1 MINKELLEFGYF
13 PKELPPPFQTKKFA
27 DKLVDVETDW
37 KAILSAKTRE
47 VKANREVFKDKFWE
61 SKWVVHSI
69 PKVGY
74 SRRLLGIPN
83 PYHQSILSKSISD
96 RWAEIEGIFNKST
109 ISNSKP
115 VKDSTGKRALKSIKT
130 FGQFRKECSIN
141 SYDKIYEVK
150 TDVSRYYGTI
160 YTHIIP
166 WIIHTK
172 AVAKVDRKNLSLLG
186 NLLDKNLRESNS
198 GQTLGI
204 PIGPDTSLVIAE
216 IIGCTLDEMIQKKFN
231 SSAVRGFR
239 YIDDYYIYC
248 ENQAD
253 SERVFKYVQSIF
265 TEFQLDINEEKT
277 KISKSP
283 FPFES
288 DWSIEL
294 GSFTFRKHPQSQQTD
309 IERFVSIAFKHAKNN
324 PKDSVL
330 NFAITILKGIPLFDE
345 SWKLYQSFILK
356 FAITE
361 PVTLPTVAQIL
372 VSHRAKVEK
381 LKVKSLMENIL
392 KEHIPKGHHFEVSW
406 ALWICKEFEIKI
418 PNNLAK
424 LIFDSSDVT
433 SILIA
438 LDLKKNGFI
447 NKTVA
452 TSQLRLELTPES
464 LMDEKWLLT
473 YESIFQGWIKSPRI
487 NPINENEYFKLLKT
501 HKVNFYDDTKKVI
514 PYTLM
519 SPIRKAKPEIKLEVP
534 AKAEI
539 GKVITQKEVIERV
552 VSGGGSGNSDY

>member
-1 MINKELLEFGYF
+1 MTKKELLENGYF
-13 PKELPPPFQTKKFA
+13 PKELPPPFQTKLFA
-27 DKLVDVETDW
+27 GKLTEIENDW
-37 KAILSAKTRE
+37 IAKNNSINKGSKLIKDT
-47 VKANREVFKDKFWE
+47 FKTKFWE
-61 SKWVVHSI
+61 SKWVVHSL

-83 PYHQSILSKSISD
+83 PYHQSILATSIANRWTDIELIFQKSKL
-96 RWAEIEGIFNKST
+96 
-109 ISNSKP
+109 SNSKP
-115 VKDSTGKRALKSIKT
+115 VKDISGKRALKSINT
-130 FGQFRKECSIN
+130 FGQFRKECLIN
-141 SYDKIYEVK
+141 SYDKLYEVK

-172 AVAKVDRKNLSLLG
+172 QISKISRKDNNLLG

-216 IIGCTLDEMIQKKFN
+216 IIGCTLDNMIQKKFN
-231 SSAVRGFR
+231 TSAIKGFR

-253 SERVFKYVQSIF
+253 SEKVFKYVQSIF

-283 FPFES
+283 FPYES

-294 GSFTFRKHPQSQQTD
+294 GTFTFRKHPQSQQTD
-309 IERFVSIAFKHAKNN
+309 IERFVSLAFKQARNN

-345 SWKLYQSFILK
+345 SWELYQSMILK
-356 FAITE
+356 IGLTE
-361 PVTLPTVAQIL
+361 PVTLPIVAQIL
-372 VSHRAKVEK
+372 VSHRNKVEK
-381 LKVKSLMENIL
+381 LKVKNIVENII
-392 KEHIPKGHHFEVSW
+392 KEHTPKGHHFEVSW
-406 ALWICKEFEIKI
+406 ALWICKEFNIKL

-424 LIFDSSDVT
+424 MIFESNDST

-438 LDLKKNGFI
+438 LDLKKNGLI
-447 NKTVA
+447 NKQVA
-452 TSQLRLELTPES
+452 TSNIRQELTPES
-464 LMDEKWLLT
+464 LMDEKWILT
-473 YESIFQGWIKSPRI
+473 YESIMQGWIKSPTI
-487 NPINENEYFKLLKT
+487 NPINENEYFEILKK
-501 HKVNFYDDTKKVI
+501 HKVKFYDISKRVI
-514 PYTLM
+514 PYPLINPNKNTKIEI
-519 SPIRKAKPEIKLEVP
+519 SPKVEPSPKLVIKPKEIIMI
-534 AKAEI
+534 AD
-539 GKVITQKEVIERV
+539 
-552 VSGGGSGNSDY
+552 GGELDY

>member
-1 MINKELLEFGYF
+1 MTQKELLENGYF
-13 PKELPPPFQTKKFA
+13 PKELPPPFQTKIFA
-27 DKLVDVETDW
+27 NKLSVIENDW
-37 KAILSAKTRE
+37 NKVIVNINKSQKSIKEA
-47 VKANREVFKDKFWE
+47 FKDKFWE
-61 SKWVVHSI
+61 SKWVVHSL
-69 PKVGY
+69 PKVGF

-83 PYHQSILSKSISD
+83 PYHQSILAKSITNN
-96 RWAEIEGIFNKST
+96 WAEIEKIFNKSK

-115 VKDSTGKRALKSIKT
+115 IKDDTGKRALKSINS
-130 FGQFRKECSIN
+130 FGQFRKECLIN
-141 SYDKIYEVK
+141 SYDKIYEVR

-172 AVAKVDRKNLSLLG
+172 SIAKTNRKDNTLLG

-231 SSAVRGFR
+231 TSAIKGFR

-253 SERVFKYVQSIF
+253 SEKVFKYVQSIF

-277 KISKSP
+277 KISKFP
-283 FPFES
+283 FPYEP

-330 NFAITILKGIPLFDE
+330 NFAITVLKGIALFNE
-345 SWKLYQSFILK
+345 SWNLYQSLILK
-356 FAITE
+356 IALSE

-372 VSHRAKVEK
+372 VSHGNKVEK
-381 LKVKSLMENIL
+381 LKVKNVVENII
-392 KEHIPKGHHFEVSW
+392 KEHTPKGHHFEVSW
-406 ALWICKEFEIKI
+406 ALWICKEFEIKL
-418 PNNLAK
+418 PNNIAK
-424 LIFDSSDVT
+424 LVFESTDAT

-447 NKTVA
+447 NKQVS
-452 TSQLRLELTPES
+452 TSLIRQEMTPET

-473 YESIFQGWIKSPRI
+473 YEAIVQGWIKSPKV
-487 NPINENEYFKLLKT
+487 NPILENEYFEILKK
-501 HKVNFYDDTKKVI
+501 HKVKFYDNTKKVV
-514 PYTLM
+514 PYKLVDPNATKTV
-519 SPIRKAKPEIKLEVP
+519 SPSKVETKATVVKKPDVFS
-534 AKAEI
+534 
-539 GKVITQKEVIERV
+539 T
-552 VSGGGSGNSDY
+552 GGSGGDIDY

>member
-1 MINKELLEFGYF
+1 MTDKELLENGYF
-13 PKELPPPFQTKKFA
+13 PKELPPSFQTKFFA
-27 DKLVDVETDW
+27 DKLTEIETDW
-37 KAILSAKTRE
+37 KAVNVLINKSTKPLKE
-47 VKANREVFKDKFWE
+47 IFKDKFWE
-61 SKWVVHSI
+61 SKWVVHSL
-69 PKVGY
+69 PKVGF

-83 PYHQSILSKSISD
+83 PYHQSILSKSIVD
-96 RWAEIEGIFNKST
+96 NWAKIETIFNKSK

-115 VKDSTGKRALKSIKT
+115 VKDITNKRALKSINS
-130 FGQFRKECSIN
+130 FGQFRKECLIN
-141 SYDKIYEVK
+141 SYDKIYEVR

-172 AVAKVDRKNLSLLG
+172 SFAKTNRKDNTLLG

-231 SSAVRGFR
+231 TSAIKGFR

-283 FPFES
+283 FPYET

-309 IERFVSIAFKHAKNN
+309 IERFVSVAFKHAKNN

-330 NFAITILKGIPLFDE
+330 NFAILVLKGVPLFDE
-345 SWKLYQSFILK
+345 SWKLYQSLILK
-356 FAITE
+356 IGLSE
-361 PVTLPTVAQIL
+361 PVTLPTVTQIL
-372 VSHRAKVEK
+372 VSHRNKVEK
-381 LKVKSLMENIL
+381 LKVKNVVENII
-392 KEHIPKGHHFEVSW
+392 KEHTPKGHHFEVSW

-424 LIFDSSDVT
+424 LVFESNDVT
-433 SILIA
+433 SILVA
-438 LDLKKNGFI
+438 LDLKKNGLI
-447 NKTVA
+447 NKQVS
-452 TSQLRLELTPES
+452 TSHLRQEMTPET

-473 YESIFQGWIKSPRI
+473 YESIVQGWIKSPKI
-487 NPINENEYFKLLKT
+487 NPIIENEYFGILKK
-501 HKVNFYDDTKKVI
+501 HKVKFYDNTKRVI
-514 PYTLM
+514 PYKLIE
-519 SPIRKAKPEIKLEVP
+519 PITTKVGTTPKVEIKE
-534 AKAEI
+534 KEI
-539 GKVITQKEVIERV
+539 TL
-552 VSGGGSGNSDY
+552 GGGGGNSDY

>member
-1 MINKELLEFGYF
+1 MTKKELLENGYF
-13 PKELPPPFQTKKFA
+13 PKELPPPFQTKLFA
-27 DKLVDVETDW
+27 DKLTDIENDW
-37 KAILSAKTRE
+37 KI
-47 VKANREVFKDKFWE
+47 VNANISKSTKSLKELFKDKFWE
-61 SKWVVHSI
+61 SKWVVHSL
-69 PKVGY
+69 PKVGF

-83 PYHQSILSKSISD
+83 SYHQSILANSISSH
-96 RWAEIEGIFNKST
+96 WSEIEIIFKKSK

-115 VKDSTGKRALKSIKT
+115 IKDDSGKRALKSINS
-130 FGQFRKECSIN
+130 FGEFRKECLIN

-166 WIIHTK
+166 WIMHTK
-172 AVAKVDRKNLSLLG
+172 SYAKTHRKDNTLLG

-231 SSAVRGFR
+231 TSAIRGFR

-253 SERVFKYVQSIF
+253 SEKVFKYVQSIF

-283 FPFES
+283 FPYES

-330 NFAITILKGIPLFDE
+330 NFAIIVLKGIPLFDE
-345 SWKLYQSFILK
+345 SWKLYQSLILK
-356 FAITE
+356 IGLSE
-361 PVTLPTVAQIL
+361 PVTLPTIAQIL

-381 LKVKSLMENIL
+381 LKVKNITENII
-392 KEHIPKGHHFEVSW
+392 KEHTSKGHHFEVSW
-406 ALWICKEFEIKI
+406 ALWICKEFEIKLPDNI
-418 PNNLAK
+418 AK
-424 LIFDSSDVT
+424 LVFESNDVT

-438 LDLKKNGFI
+438 FDLKKNGLI
-447 NKTVA
+447 NKQVV
-452 TSQLRLELTPES
+452 TSHLKLEMTPET

-473 YESIFQGWIKSPRI
+473 YESIIQGWIKSPKI
-487 NPINENEYFKLLKT
+487 NPISENEYFSVLKN
-501 HKVNFYDDTKKVI
+501 HNVKFYDVT
-514 PYTLM
+514 
-519 SPIRKAKPEIKLEVP
+519 R
-534 AKAEI
+534 
-539 GKVITQKEVIERV
+539 RV
-552 VSGGGSGNSDY
+552 VPFKIVEPIKTKVEVVTKTEEKPKQTLSSGGGGGNPDY

>member
-1 MINKELLEFGYF
+1 MTNQELLENGYF
-13 PKELPPPFQTKKFA
+13 PKELPPPFQTKLFA
-27 DKLVDVETDW
+27 DKLIDIESDW
-37 KAILSAKTRE
+37 KAVLILNNKAIKAKKEIFRE
-47 VKANREVFKDKFWE
+47 RYWE
-61 SKWVVHSI
+61 SKWVVHSL

-96 RWAEIEGIFNKST
+96 RWAEIEVIFNKST

-115 VKDSTGKRALKSIKT
+115 VKDTTGKRALKSINT
-130 FGQFRKECSIN
+130 FGQFRKECLIN
-141 SYDKIYEVK
+141 SYDKIYEVR

-160 YTHIIP
+160 YTHIVP
-166 WIIHTK
+166 WIIHSK
-172 AVAKVDRKNLSLLG
+172 AVAKVDRKNLALLG

-204 PIGPDTSLVIAE
+204 PIGPDTSLVVAE

-231 SSAVRGFR
+231 SSAVKGFR

-248 ENQAD
+248 ENQSD
-253 SERVFKYVQSIF
+253 SEKVFKYVQSIF

-283 FPFES
+283 FPFET

-309 IERFVSIAFKHAKNN
+309 IERFVSVAFRYAKLN

-330 NFAITILKGIPLFDE
+330 NFAITVLKGIPLFEE
-345 SWKLYQSFILK
+345 SWKLYQSFVLK
-356 FAITE
+356 IAITE

-372 VSHRAKVEK
+372 VSHKAKVEK
-381 LKVKSLMENIL
+381 LKVKSVVENII
-392 KEHIPKGHHFEVSW
+392 KEHTPKGHHFEVSW

-424 LIFDSSDVT
+424 LVFDSSDVV

-447 NKTVA
+447 NKPVS
-452 TSQLRLELTPES
+452 TSHLRIELTPES
-464 LMDEKWLLT
+464 LMEDKWLLT
-473 YESIFQGWIKSPRI
+473 YESILQGWIKSPKL
-487 NPINENEYFKLLKT
+487 NPISENEFFSLLKK
-501 HKVNFYDDTKKVI
+501 HRVKFYDDTRKVT
-514 PYTLM
+514 PYKLM
-519 SPIRKAKPEIKLEVP
+519 SPIPKPKEI
-534 AKAEI
+534 AETPK
-539 GKVITQKEVIERV
+539 GEAPKVSVEKILSG
-552 VSGGGSGNSDY
+552 SGGGNSDY

>member
-1 MINKELLEFGYF
+1 MTQKELLENGYF
-13 PKELPPPFQTKKFA
+13 PKELPPPFQTKLFA
-27 DKLVDVETDW
+27 DKLNVIENDW
-37 KAILSAKTRE
+37 KTVNININKSTKPLKE
-47 VKANREVFKDKFWE
+47 IFKDKFWE
-61 SKWVVHSI
+61 SKWVVHSL
-69 PKVGY
+69 PKVGF

-83 PYHQSILSKSISD
+83 PYHQSILAKSIAD
-96 RWAEIEGIFNKST
+96 NWAEIQMIFNKSK

-115 VKDSTGKRALKSIKT
+115 VKDNTSKRALKSINS
-130 FGQFRKECSIN
+130 FGQFRKECLIN
-141 SYDKIYEVK
+141 SYDKIYEVR

-172 AVAKVDRKNLSLLG
+172 SFAKTNRKDNSLLG

-231 SSAVRGFR
+231 TSAIKGFR

-253 SERVFKYVQSIF
+253 SEKVFKYVQSIF

-277 KISKSP
+277 KISKFP
-283 FPFES
+283 FPYES

-294 GSFTFRKHPQSQQTD
+294 GSFTFRKYQQSQQTD

-330 NFAITILKGIPLFDE
+330 NFAISILKGIPLFDE
-345 SWKLYQSFILK
+345 NWKLYQSLVLK
-356 FAITE
+356 IGLSE

-372 VSHRAKVEK
+372 VSHRNKVEK
-381 LKVKSLMENIL
+381 LKVKNIAENII

-424 LIFDSSDVT
+424 LIFESTDIT

-447 NKTVA
+447 NKQVV
-452 TSQLRLELTPES
+452 TSHIRQEMTPDT

-473 YESIFQGWIKSPRI
+473 YESIIQGWIKSPKI
-487 NPINENEYFKLLKT
+487 NPILENEYFEILKK
-501 HKVNFYDDTKKVI
+501 HKVKFYDTTKKVI
-514 PYTLM
+514 PYKLIE
-519 SPIRKAKPEIKLEVP
+519 PIPSKTETTPKVPIKPDFV
-534 AKAEI
+534 A
-539 GKVITQKEVIERV
+539 
-552 VSGGGSGNSDY
+552 SGGGVGNIDY

>member
-1 MINKELLEFGYF
+1 MTNKELLENGYF
-13 PKELPPPFQTKKFA
+13 PKELPPPFQTKIFA
-27 DKLVDVETDW
+27 DKLIDIETDW
-37 KAILSAKTRE
+37 KAVLILNNKAIKAKKEIFRE
-47 VKANREVFKDKFWE
+47 RYWE
-61 SKWVVHSI
+61 SKWVVHSL

-96 RWAEIEGIFNKST
+96 RWAEIEVIFNKST

-115 VKDSTGKRALKSIKT
+115 VKDTTGKRALKSINP
-130 FGQFRKECSIN
+130 FGQFRKECLIN
-141 SYDKIYEVK
+141 SYDKIYEVR

-166 WIIHTK
+166 WIIHSK
-172 AVAKVDRKNLSLLG
+172 AVAKVDRKNLALLG
-186 NLLDKNLRESNS
+186 NLLDKNLRESYS

-204 PIGPDTSLVIAE
+204 PIGPDTSLVVAE

-231 SSAVRGFR
+231 SSAVKGFR

-248 ENQAD
+248 ENQSD
-253 SERVFKYVQSIF
+253 SEKVFKYVQSIF

-283 FPFES
+283 FPFET

-309 IERFVSIAFKHAKNN
+309 IERFVSVAFKHAKLN

-330 NFAITILKGIPLFDE
+330 NFAITVLKGIPLFEE
-345 SWKLYQSFILK
+345 SWKLYQSFVLK
-356 FAITE
+356 IAITE

-372 VSHRAKVEK
+372 VSHKAKVEK
-381 LKVKSLMENIL
+381 LKVKSLVENII
-392 KEHIPKGHHFEVSW
+392 KEHTPKGHHFEVSW

-424 LIFDSSDVT
+424 LVFDSSDVV

-447 NKTVA
+447 NKPVS
-452 TSQLRLELTPES
+452 TSHLRIELTPES
-464 LMDEKWLLT
+464 LMEDKWLLT
-473 YESIFQGWIKSPRI
+473 YESISQGWIKSPKL
-487 NPINENEYFKLLKT
+487 NPISENEFFGLLKK
-501 HKVNFYDDTKKVI
+501 HQVKFYDDTRKVT
-514 PYTLM
+514 PYKLI
-519 SPIRKAKPEIKLEVP
+519 SPIPKPKEIVETPKGEVP
-534 AKAEI
+534 
-539 GKVITQKEVIERV
+539 KVSVEKTL
-552 VSGGGSGNSDY
+552 SGGGNSDY

>member
-1 MINKELLEFGYF
+1 MTKGDLIKRGYF
-13 PKELPPPFQTKKFA
+13 PKELPPPFQTEQFA
-27 DKLVDVETDW
+27 DKLAKIEVDW
-37 KAILSAKTRE
+37 KTVNTAIIKLARPLRE
-47 VKANREVFKDKFWE
+47 AFKERFWE

-83 PYHQSILSKSISD
+83 PYHQSIICFTVSD
-96 RWAEIEGIFNKST
+96 KWAEIQAIFDKSN
-109 ISNSKP
+109 ISSSKP
-115 VKDSTGKRALKSIKT
+115 IKDDTNNRALKSIHN
-130 FGQFRKECSIN
+130 FGLFRKNCSIN
-141 SYDKIYEVK
+141 SYDKLYEVK
-150 TDVSRYYGTI
+150 TDVSRFYGTI

-172 AVAKVDRKNLSLLG
+172 PVAKTDRKNLALLG

-216 IIGCTLDEMIQKKFN
+216 IIGCTLDELIQKKFN
-231 SSAVRGFR
+231 SSTVKGHR

-248 ENQAD
+248 ESQAD
-253 SERVFKYVQSIF
+253 SEKVFKYIQSIF

-309 IERFVSIAFKHAKNN
+309 IERFVSIAFKHAKEN

-345 SWKLYQSFILK
+345 SWNLYQSFVLK
-356 FAITE
+356 IAITE
-361 PVTLPTVAQIL
+361 PVTLPIVTQIL
-372 VSHRAKVEK
+372 VSHKLKVEK
-381 LKVKSLMENIL
+381 LKVKSIVENII
-392 KEHIPKGHHFEVSW
+392 KEHTLKGHHFEVSW
-406 ALWICKEFEIKI
+406 SLWLCKEFEIKI
-418 PNNLAK
+418 PNTIAEMVFASN
-424 LIFDSSDVT
+424 DVT

-447 NKTVA
+447 NKSVA
-452 TSQLRLELTPES
+452 TSNLRLELTPES
-464 LMDEKWLLT
+464 LMDERWLLT
-473 YESIFQGWIKSPRI
+473 YESLKHNWIKSPTV
-487 NPINENEYFKLLKT
+487 NPLDKNEYFDILRKHDVHFYDETKRVTPYKLL
-501 HKVNFYDDTKKVI
+501 
-514 PYTLM
+514 
-519 SPIRKAKPEIKLEVP
+519 SPIPKI
-534 AKAEI
+534 
-539 GKVITQKEVIERV
+539 KEVYKTENKPIKEEQKTEKTLT
-552 VSGGGSGNSDY
+552 GGSAGNSDY

>member
-1 MINKELLEFGYF
+1 MTDKELLEKGYF
-13 PKELPPPFQTKKFA
+13 AKELPPPFQTKMFA
-27 DKLVDVETDW
+27 DKLESIEKDW
-37 KAILSAKTRE
+37 KIITTKIEKVPRADKDFFRE
-47 VKANREVFKDKFWE
+47 KFCE

-83 PYHQSILSKSISD
+83 PYHQSILAKSVAD
-96 RWAEIEGIFNKST
+96 RWTEIDAIINKST

-115 VKDSTGKRALKSIKT
+115 VQDKTGSRALKSINT
-130 FGQFRKECSIN
+130 FGEFKRECLIN
-141 SYDKIYEVK
+141 SFDKLFEVK

-172 AVAKVDRKNLSLLG
+172 TVAKSERKDASLLG
-186 NLLDKNLRESNS
+186 NLLDKNLRKGNS

-216 IIGCTLDEMIQKKFN
+216 IIGCTLDEMIQKKFKT
-231 SSAVRGFR
+231 SIKGFR

-253 SERVFKYVQSIF
+253 AERVFKFIQSIF
-265 TEFQLDINEEKT
+265 TEYQLDINEEKT

-294 GSFTFRKHPQSQQTD
+294 GSFLFRKHPVSQQTD
-309 IERFVSIAFKHAKNN
+309 IERFVSLAFKNAKNN

-330 NFAITILKGIPLFDE
+330 NFAISILKNIALFDE
-345 SWKLYQSFILK
+345 SWKLYQSLILK
-356 FAITE
+356 IALTE
-361 PVTLPTVAQIL
+361 PVTLPAVAQIL
-372 VSHRAKVEK
+372 VSHRPKVEK
-381 LKVKSLMENIL
+381 LKVKSVVENLIN
-392 KEHIPKGHHFEVSW
+392 EHTPKGHHFEVAC
-406 ALWICKEFEIKI
+406 ALWICKEFEIKLPDTI
-418 PNNLAK
+418 ASLVFNSN
-424 LIFDSSDVT
+424 DVI

-438 LDLKKNGFI
+438 LDLKNNGFI
-447 NKTVA
+447 NSAVV
-452 TSQLRLELTPES
+452 TSHIEVDLTTES

-473 YESIFQGWIKSPRI
+473 YEAISQGWVSTPKIKTI
-487 NPINENEYFKLLKT
+487 KDNEYFDVLLN
-501 HKVNFYDDTKKVI
+501 HKVQFYDKT
-514 PYTLM
+514 
-519 SPIRKAKPEIKLEVP
+519 
-534 AKAEI
+534 
-539 GKVITQKEVIERV
+539 KVITPFRLKNPNVSSPKQTTIIKEVEYEISNQENKV
-552 VSGGGSGNSDY
+552 DIVATNGGY

>member
-1 MINKELLEFGYF
+1 MTQKELLENGYF
-13 PKELPPPFQTKKFA
+13 PKELPPPFQTKLYA
-27 DKLVDVETDW
+27 NKLNVIENDW
-37 KAILSAKTRE
+37 KSVNININKSTKLLRE
-47 VKANREVFKDKFWE
+47 AFKDKFWE
-61 SKWVVHSI
+61 SKWVVHSL
-69 PKVGY
+69 PKVGF

-83 PYHQSILSKSISD
+83 PYHQSILAKSIAD
-96 RWAEIEGIFNKST
+96 NWAEIEIIFNKSK
-109 ISNSKP
+109 ISNSRP
-115 VKDSTGKRALKSIKT
+115 VKDDTGKRALKSINT
-130 FGQFRKECSIN
+130 FGQFRKECLIN
-141 SYDKIYEVK
+141 SYDKIYEVR

-172 AVAKVDRKNLSLLG
+172 NLAKTNRKDNTLLG

-231 SSAVRGFR
+231 TSAIKGFR

-253 SERVFKYVQSIF
+253 SEKVFKYVQSIF

-283 FPFES
+283 FPYEP

-294 GSFTFRKHPQSQQTD
+294 GSFIFRKHPQSQQTD
-309 IERFVSIAFKHAKNN
+309 IERFVSVAFKHAKNN

-330 NFAITILKGIPLFDE
+330 NFAITVLKGIPLFNE
-345 SWKLYQSFILK
+345 SWNLYQSLILK
-356 FAITE
+356 IGLSE

-372 VSHRAKVEK
+372 VSHRNKVEK
-381 LKVKSLMENIL
+381 LKVKNIAENII
-392 KEHIPKGHHFEVSW
+392 KEHTPKGHHFEVSW

-418 PNNLAK
+418 PNNVAK
-424 LIFDSSDVT
+424 LIFESTDIT

-447 NKTVA
+447 NKQVV
-452 TSQLRLELTPES
+452 TSHIRQEMTPET

-473 YESIFQGWIKSPRI
+473 YESIIQGWIKSPKI
-487 NPINENEYFKLLKT
+487 NPILENEYFEILKK
-501 HKVNFYDDTKKVI
+501 HKVKFYDTTKKVI
-514 PYTLM
+514 PYKLID
-519 SPIRKAKPEIKLEVP
+519 PIPTKKETTPKLPIKPD
-534 AKAEI
+534 
-539 GKVITQKEVIERV
+539 V
-552 VSGGGSGNSDY
+552 VASGGGGGNIDYN

>member
-1 MINKELLEFGYF
+1 MTKKELLENGYF
-13 PKELPPPFQTKKFA
+13 PKELPPPFQTKLFA
-27 DKLVDVETDW
+27 DKLTEIETDW
-37 KAILSAKTRE
+37 KAVNIAISKSTKPLKE
-47 VKANREVFKDKFWE
+47 IFKDKFWE
-61 SKWVVHSI
+61 SKWVVHSL
-69 PKVGY
+69 PKVGF

-83 PYHQSILSKSISD
+83 PYHQSILVKSITD
-96 RWAEIEGIFNKST
+96 NWADIELIFNKSK

-115 VKDSTGKRALKSIKT
+115 VKDNTGKRALKSINS
-130 FGQFRKECSIN
+130 FGQFRKECLIN
-141 SYDKIYEVK
+141 SYDKIYEVR

-172 AVAKVDRKNLSLLG
+172 SFAKTNRKDNTLLG

-231 SSAVRGFR
+231 TSAIKGFR

-253 SERVFKYVQSIF
+253 SEKVFKYVQSIF

-283 FPFES
+283 FPYES

-309 IERFVSIAFKHAKNN
+309 IERFVSVAFKHAKNN

-330 NFAITILKGIPLFDE
+330 NFAIIVLKGIPLFNE
-345 SWKLYQSFILK
+345 SWKLFQSLILK
-356 FAITE
+356 IGLSE

-372 VSHRAKVEK
+372 VSHRSKVEK
-381 LKVKSLMENIL
+381 LKVKNIAENII
-392 KEHIPKGHHFEVSW
+392 KEHTSKGHHFEVSW

-418 PNNLAK
+418 PNNIAK
-424 LIFDSSDVT
+424 LVFESSDTT

-447 NKTVA
+447 NKQVV
-452 TSQLRLELTPES
+452 TSHIRQEMTPET

-473 YESIFQGWIKSPRI
+473 YESIIQGWIKSPKI
-487 NPINENEYFKLLKT
+487 NPIMENEYFDILKK
-501 HKVNFYDDTKKVI
+501 HKVKFYDTTKKVI
-514 PYTLM
+514 PYKLIE
-519 SPIRKAKPEIKLEVP
+519 PITIKVETTPKVEIKP
-534 AKAEI
+534 KEI
-539 GKVITQKEVIERV
+539 IT
-552 VSGGGSGNSDY
+552 GGGNSDY